1 MKQRLKDMYVGRLI
15 HILSHS
21 MRRHN
26 PTEVMEN
33 DDLTTM
39 QKHVLKFILLETM
52 HRDLYQKDV
61 EEEFQVRKPTA
72 TGILKLMEKNG
83 YIYRES
89 ARQDARLKRIVPT
102 EKAENIRP
110 AILKSIEENEE
121 AMVRG
126 IPKEDLQ
133 KITEAFYM
141 VDKSR
146 SRKEHGAGL
155 GLALAVK
162 IAKLHHTE
170 LVYESVAGQGT
181 CVSFMLAKEAD
192 DEEEED

>member
-1 MKQRLKDMYVGRLI
+1 MGFYQLKGGAGEIDEEMKQKLKDMHVGRLL

-110 AILKSIEENEE
+110 AILRDIEKNEA
-121 AMVRG
+121 AMVEG
-126 IPKEDLQ
+126 IPKEDVELCKQ
-133 KITEAFYM
+133 VLWQMYENRKKLC
-141 VDKSR
+141 DR
-146 SRKEHGAGL
+146 SENKNEQVHN
-155 GLALAVK
+155 
-162 IAKLHHTE
+162 
-170 LVYESVAGQGT
+170 
-181 CVSFMLAKEAD
+181 AD
-192 DEEEED
+192 DVSGKDEHCEYKE

>member
-33 DDLTTM
+33 DDLTPM

-52 HRDLYQKDV
+52 HRYLYQKDV

-102 EKAENIRP
+102 EKAENIRL

-126 IPKEDLQ
+126 IPKEDVELCKQ
-133 KITEAFYM
+133 VLWQMYENRRSVCNCLADQEKERQSQE
-141 VDKSR
+141 VDDVHG
-146 SRKEHGAGL
+146 KEEHCEH
-155 GLALAVK
+155 K
-162 IAKLHHTE
+162 K
-170 LVYESVAGQGT
+170 
-181 CVSFMLAKEAD
+181 
-192 DEEEED
+192 

>member
-21 MRRHN
+21 MRRHD

-102 EKAENIRP
+102 EKAE
-110 AILKSIEENEE
+110 

-126 IPKEDLQ
+126 IPKEDVELYKQ
-133 KITEAFYM
+133 VLWQMYENRRSVCNCLADQEKERQSQE
-141 VDKSR
+141 VDDVHG
-146 SRKEHGAGL
+146 KEEHCEH
-155 GLALAVK
+155 K
-162 IAKLHHTE
+162 K
-170 LVYESVAGQGT
+170 
-181 CVSFMLAKEAD
+181 
-192 DEEEED
+192 

>member
-102 EKAENIRP
+102 EKAENIRL

-141 VDKSR
+141 VGKSR
-146 SRKEHGAGL
+146 SREEHGAGL

-192 DEEEED
+192 DEEEET

>member
-1 MKQRLKDMYVGRLI
+1 MKQRLKDMHVGRLI

-52 HRDLYQKDV
+52 HRDLYQKDI
-61 EEEFQVRKPTA
+61 EEEFQVRKPTV

-110 AILKSIEENEE
+110 AILKDIEKNEA
-121 AMVRG
+121 AMIAG
-126 IPKEDLQ
+126 IPKEDVELCKQ
-133 KITEAFYM
+133 VLWQMYENRKNNYKIREDI
-141 VDKSR
+141 DK
-146 SRKEHGAGL
+146 
-155 GLALAVK
+155 
-162 IAKLHHTE
+162 
-170 LVYESVAGQGT
+170 
-181 CVSFMLAKEAD
+181 
-192 DEEEED
+192 DE

>member
-89 ARQDARLKRIVPT
+89 ARQDARLKRKENLLLP
-102 EKAENIRP
+102 AERKLLPIFF
-110 AILKSIEENEE
+110 AIFL
-121 AMVRG
+121 
-126 IPKEDLQ
+126 L
-133 KITEAFYM
+133 
-141 VDKSR
+141 
-146 SRKEHGAGL
+146 L
-155 GLALAVK
+155 
-162 IAKLHHTE
+162 
-170 LVYESVAGQGT
+170 SV
-181 CVSFMLAKEAD
+181 MMN
-192 DEEEED
+192 

>member
-1 MKQRLKDMYVGRLI
+1 MKQRLKDMHVGRLI
-15 HILSHS
+15 QILSHS

-26 PTEVMEN
+26 PTEVIEN

-146 SRKEHGAGL
+146 SREEHGAGL

-192 DEEEED
+192 DEEEET